1 MIDLKQTELKK
12 WQDNNFPRSRY
23 EDMTKDQLIDM
34 ILVMQMALGVAEEA
48 GELVHHVLK
57 GSQGIR
63 EGINGFDKV
72 EIADA
77 VSDGL
82 IFGMQAL
89 SLLEVDAE
97 REIETVTN
105 KVLKRDW
112 VSNPEDGLYIG
123 NCPKCKTGRMLE
135 IKENQARCDT
145 CSFWK
150 FS

>member
-1 MIDLKQTELKK
+1 MIDLKQVALKE
-12 WQDNNFPRSRY
+12 WQDKNFPRSRY

-48 GELVHHVLK
+48 GEMVHHVLK

-89 SLLEVDAE
+89 SLLEVYAE
-97 REIETVTN
+97 KEIEKVTS
-105 KVLKRDW
+105 KVLERDW

-135 IKENQARCDT
+135 VKENQARCSE
-145 CSFWK
+145 CNFWK